1 MRLVSGEPHGRA
13 SGTHRDPVSGGHKWQ
28 WVKWAAVNM
37 CAQVFGFIRKSG
49 IAGSCDDSKFD
60 ILRNC
65 QTVFQNGST
74 ISPFPPVLVEG

>member
-1 MRLVSGEPHGRA
+1 MAVG
-13 SGTHRDPVSGGHKWQ
+13 
-28 WVKWAAVNM
+28 KWAAVNM

-49 IAGSCDDSKFD
+49 IAGSCGDSKFD